1 MKTDLQDREDVK
13 VLINHFYQRLLAD
26 EEMMHFF
33 EDIDLIDHMPILYDF
48 WESVLFQA
56 GKYKRNTFEKHL
68 ELHIEKPIQAEHLER
83 WVKHFTDSVNDH
95 FEGPKAEHA
104 KNTARSV
111 ASIIKAK
118 LDNFEQWRIELN
130 N

>member
-1 MKTDLQDREDVK
+1 MK

-26 EEMMHFF
+26 EDMAPFF
-33 EDIDLIDHMPILYDF
+33 EEVDLIDHMPILYDF
-48 WESVLFQA
+48 WESVLFQV
-56 GKYKRNTFEKHL
+56 GKYKRNTFQKHL
-68 ELHIEKPIQAEHLER
+68 ELHTEKPIRAEHFER
-83 WVKHFTDSVNDH
+83 WVTHFVESVNES

-111 ASIIKAK
+111 ATIIKTK
-118 LDNFEQWRIELN
+118 IDNLEQWRIELN